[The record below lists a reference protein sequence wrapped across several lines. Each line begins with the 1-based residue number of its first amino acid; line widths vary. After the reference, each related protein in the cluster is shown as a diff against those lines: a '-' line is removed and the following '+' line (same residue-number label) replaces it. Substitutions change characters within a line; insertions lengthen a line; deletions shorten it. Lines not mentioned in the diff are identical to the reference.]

1 MQGFFYEILS
11 NYFLVPLMNRAY
23 IIFIRCIM
31 FTQLYSFPSRH
42 QLYLH
47 LISRAPFT
55 LYLIVFSHFA
65 FHSSLCCI
73 LLLYA
78 PSLSF
83 YTFSH
88 KTSRLRTYSII
99 NMYQRFA
106 AHHPARPSLT
116 LSHAL
121 FPLVTYFIYTFCIPS
136 CVLRPY
142 VYTNASRPFL
152 SPHWKLIPRLRA
164 RSLCI
169 SKRMYALVA
178 SATIP

>member
-1 MQGFFYEILS
+1 
-11 NYFLVPLMNRAY
+11 MNRAY

-31 FTQLYSFPSRH
+31 FTQLYSFPSS
-42 QLYLH
+42 LVIPASYLSCSIYA
-47 LISRAPFT
+47 LSYRF
-55 LYLIVFSHFA
+55 LSFRV
-65 FHSSLCCI
+65 SLFP
-73 LLLYA
+73 LLYTPVCA
-78 PSLSF
+78 VSIFLYVFTSV
-83 YTFSH
+83 

-121 FPLVTYFIYTFCIPS
+121 LPLVTYFIYTFCIPS

-169 SKRMYALVA
+169 SKRMYAPVA